1 MDVKPLGPAL
11 GAEIRGI
18 DLSSGVDD
26 AAFPAILD
34 VWLEHCLLLFRGQRL
49 DEPALVAFSRRFG
62 PLEAPPASER
72 RRRGEAGSAVCPEVW
87 IISNVVEDG
96 EAIGSLGAG
105 EAEWHTDMSYIEAPP
120 SASLLYAKQVPPAG
134 GDTHFANMYQALD
147 DMPAPLRAEIAGRR
161 ARHDASYT
169 SAGDLRQ
176 GAEQVADPSKASGC
190 QHPIE
195 RTHPGSGRQAL
206 YLGRRQNGYIAGLD
220 LAASERLLD
229 QLWAHCTQEAFV
241 YQHRWRPGD
250 LLVWDNRC
258 TIHRRDAFDST
269 ARRIMLRTQVTGNRP
284 N

>member
-26 AAFPAILD
+26 ASFRAIHD
-34 VWLEHCLLLFRGQRL
+34 AWLEHCLLLFRDQRL

-62 PLEAPPASER
+62 PLEPPPASER
-72 RRRGEAGSAVCPEVW
+72 RRREEAGSAVCPEVW

-120 SASLLYAKQVPPAG
+120 SASLLHAKQVPPAG
-134 GDTHFANMYQALD
+134 GDTHFANMYKALD
-147 DMPAPLRAEIAGRR
+147 DMPAPLRGQIAGRQ
-161 ARHDASYT
+161 AKHDASYT

-176 GAEQVADPSKASGC
+176 GAEGVTDPSNAPGC

-195 RTHPGSGRQAL
+195 RTHPGSGRTAL
-206 YLGRRQNGYIAGLD
+206 YLGRRRNGYIAGLE
-220 LAASERLLD
+220 LAESERVLD
-229 QLWAHCTQEAFV
+229 RLWAHCTQDAFV

-258 TIHRRDAFDST
+258 TIHRRDAFDSN
-269 ARRIMLRTQVTGNRP
+269 ARRIMLRTQVAGERP
-284 N
+284 D